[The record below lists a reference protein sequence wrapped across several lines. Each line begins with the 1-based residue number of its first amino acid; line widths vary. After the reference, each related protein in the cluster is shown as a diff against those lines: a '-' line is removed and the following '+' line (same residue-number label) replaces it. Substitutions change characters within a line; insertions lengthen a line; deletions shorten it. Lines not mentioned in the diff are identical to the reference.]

1 MNRRIS
7 QPIDM
12 LFTRLAEKLFIK
24 LFRQVRFNVGVY
36 IAKLSPKTH
45 VNTIEL
51 ACVMFLGVGQ
61 DSISDFFLNEI
72 RDFTSSG
79 MR

>member
-24 LFRQVRFNVGVY
+24 LFRQVRFNAGIH
-36 IAKLSPKTH
+36 IAKLPPKTH
-45 VNTIEL
+45 VNTVEL
-51 ACVMFLGVGQ
+51 TGVMFLGVGL
-61 DSISDFFLNEI
+61 DSISGFLLNER
-72 RDFTSSG
+72 RDFTPTG